1 MLTLIPR
8 EEQWQYRDINKDEAI
23 WKRAATEA
31 AIESGEDEFSRD
43 LNALVFEQSY
53 TIEDQ
58 TRLLDEN
65 SIRETKDELDRIV
78 EMANERSKYNEE
90 ALSIQ
95 KEFIK
100 NGSEFMTKIDKDPN
114 TGMSHIDIIKLNR
127 QTIEKFMNQNLIQRQ
142 AIPTF
147 VSERNYNPFG
157 ELRISEL

>member
-95 KEFIK
+95 KTTNLVLDDWPSSIAIPALKKKKLKLSRELFGNLISSFTKSTLAKKVRTINGRRSIK
-100 NGSEFMTKIDKDPN
+100 NLKD
-114 TGMSHIDIIKLNR
+114 
-127 QTIEKFMNQNLIQRQ
+127 
-142 AIPTF
+142 
-147 VSERNYNPFG
+147 
-157 ELRISEL
+157 